1 MCIIIEVLL
10 CEGGGVIF
18 SMFIIEIGLFLDRS
32 KLCNLQVNI
41 VKMKEVQKIRN
52 ENDEIHN
59 VIEQTKENQNN
70 LNENQSQKSIW
81 KNIIIGTCPISA
93 SHLPSSSSH

>member
-1 MCIIIEVLL
+1 
-10 CEGGGVIF
+10 
-18 SMFIIEIGLFLDRS
+18 
-32 KLCNLQVNI
+32 
-41 VKMKEVQKIRN
+41 MKEIQKIRN

-70 LNENQSQKSIW
+70 LNEKQSQKSIW

>member
-1 MCIIIEVLL
+1 M
-10 CEGGGVIF
+10 
-18 SMFIIEIGLFLDRS
+18 
-32 KLCNLQVNI
+32 N
-41 VKMKEVQKIRN
+41 EVQKIRN

-59 VIEQTKENQNN
+59 VIKRTKENQNN

-93 SHLPSSSSH
+93 SPSSSSH